1 MNNQLVISFTET
13 RFRRSDQES
22 SRDAAKNAAGTKAAD
37 ERIAIR
43 QALEQFRR
51 GLTAREIAA
60 YTGIEYIETQRR
72 LSEVA
77 GIERSGERR
86 DGCMVWRA
94 V

>member
-1 MNNQLVISFTET
+1 MNQLAISFTDS
-13 RFRRSDQES
+13 RARRTDPKT
-22 SRDAAKNAAGTKAAD
+22 SRDAAKHAASTKAQG

-43 QALEQFRR
+43 QALEQFKP

-60 YTGIEYIETQRR
+60 YTGIDYIETQRR

-94 V
+94 L